1 MNHVLRWSEA
11 TGLLQRARNAISQV
25 QLMYIR
31 ACKLSDLQV
40 SGLPFP
46 SLLVGLGPVNSITD
60 HTSITF
66 VHFSKSFVLKSE
78 PMIYGEESV
87 SVLIVLPAVN

>member
-31 ACKLSDLQV
+31 ACKLSDIQV
-40 SGLPFP
+40 SGLPCP
-46 SLLVGLGPVNSITD
+46 SLLVGLGLVNSITD
-60 HTSITF
+60 HTSITL

>member
-1 MNHVLRWSEA
+1 
-11 TGLLQRARNAISQV
+11 
-25 QLMYIR
+25 MYIR
-31 ACKLSDLQV
+31 AGKLSDLQV
-40 SGLPFP
+40 SGLPCP
-46 SLLVGLGPVNSITD
+46 SLLVGLGLVNSITD
-60 HTSITF
+60 HTSITL